1 MSGTPVDQIKIS
13 VVTLWKLRKVENI
26 GQRVSCPTSKTLR
39 GMLYR
44 FYGLLCKLVEKKL
57 ELVH

>member
-13 VVTLWKLRKVENI
+13 VVTLWKLCKVENI
-26 GQRVSCPTSKTLR
+26 GQRVSCLTSKTLR

-44 FYGLLCKLVEKKL
+44 FYGLLCKLVEKDW

>member
-1 MSGTPVDQIKIS
+1 MSGTPVDQVKIS
-13 VVTLWKLRKVENI
+13 VVTLWKLCKVENI

-44 FYGLLCKLVEKKL
+44 FYGLLCKLVEKNW

>member
-13 VVTLWKLRKVENI
+13 VVTLWKLCKVENI

-44 FYGLLCKLVEKKL
+44 FYGLLCKLVEKNW